1 MHNKNKIGCKLLAV
15 TPCLAAATA
24 YGDGFIDDSKVT
36 LQTTNFYINRDFRDG
51 AGQSKREEWAHG
63 FILDAKSGHT
73 PGLVGFGVDA
83 LGMLGLKLDSSPDRT
98 GTGLLPTHDDG
109 RAADEFS
116 RLGLTGKMR
125 LSETELKYGT
135 LIPKLPT
142 VQANTGRLLPQT
154 FEGGLLTSKEFDS
167 LSFIGARFERQTDR
181 DSTDR
186 VPITLNNKNR
196 RFTGGNAEGDAF
208 WLGGMDYQLT
218 KELLLTYQYAE
229 LEQVYHQHYVGANY
243 SIPVGPG
250 KIKADLRYMDSD
262 DDGRAL
268 GGRIDSRAISGMFTY
283 SLGGHALGLGLQKMN
298 GSTSMP
304 YLDGTDPYLVNF
316 VQLNDFAEPGERS
329 WQLRYDY
336 NFTALGIPGLT
347 FMTRYLRGDQA
358 DAATI
363 TGEGHEWE
371 RNTELQYVVQSGAL
385 KNVSVRWR
393 NASYRSSFARGADE
407 NRLIVSYTFP
417 IF

>member
-1 MHNKNKIGCKLLAV
+1 MHNKNKTGCKLLAV
-15 TPCLAAATA
+15 TLCLAAATA

-63 FILDAKSGHT
+63 FILDAKSGYT
-73 PGLVGFGVDA
+73 PGPVGFGVDA

-196 RFTGGNAEGDAF
+196 RFTGNAEGDAF
-208 WLGGMDYQLT
+208 WLGGLDYQLT
-218 KELLLTYQYAE
+218 KDLLLIYQYAE
-229 LEQVYHQHYVGANY
+229 LEHAYHQHFVGANY
-243 SIPVGPG
+243 SIPVGRG
-250 KIKADLRYMDSD
+250 KIKADLRYMESD

-336 NFTALGIPGLT
+336 NFAALGIPGLT
-347 FMTRYLRGDQA
+347 FMTRYLLGDQA

-385 KNVSVRWR
+385 RNVSVRWR